1 MSIQWCSA
9 VKVCL
14 WWFIDRYHSTHP
26 HCNRNKPQARQPEKE
41 KSALESLLAQV
52 TPAALDVEYEDQSE
66 EVVQIHGNIFGCP
79 ESTKTAL
86 QSQTCQSDD
95 ATKQKAPCKRK
106 SKRSHITMSQVDKM
120 VQSYQSRTAYF
131 PFISIPENTSAEKIC
146 EKWPFLVLSILVVS
160 SVDDPLLQKSLDERF
175 RKVLATRVV
184 MQGEKSLDYLH
195 GLLVYLA
202 WSVTIHTNF

>member
-1 MSIQWCSA
+1 MA
-9 VKVCL
+9 
-14 WWFIDRYHSTHP
+14 
-26 HCNRNKPQARQPEKE
+26 
-41 KSALESLLAQV
+41 
-52 TPAALDVEYEDQSE
+52 
-66 EVVQIHGNIFGCP
+66 QIHGNLFGCP
-79 ESTKTAL
+79 EITKTTP

-95 ATKQKAPCKRK
+95 ATKPRTPCKRK

-120 VQSYQSRTAYF
+120 VQSYQLRMAYF

-146 EKWPFLVLSILVVS
+146 QKCPFLLLSILVVS
-160 SVDDPLLQKSLDERF
+160 SVDEPLLQKSLDERF

-202 WSVTIHTNF
+202 WSVTFHTNFSSSDN